1 MFNSVATPWTVA
13 CQALLSMGF
22 PRQKY
27 WSELPFSSPEDLP
40 DLGIEPASPALK
52 VDSLPLNHQRS
63 HGSNMTGVLTR
74 RNVDTDMHTEE
85 GRPQEDTGR
94 RG

>member
-1 MFNSVATPWTVA
+1 MSDSVATPWTVA
-13 CQALLSMGF
+13 RQALLSMGF

-27 WSELPFSSPEDLP
+27 WSELPFSSPGDLP
-40 DLGIEPASPALK
+40 DLGTEPASPALK

-63 HGSNMTGVLTR
+63 QGSSMTGVLTR